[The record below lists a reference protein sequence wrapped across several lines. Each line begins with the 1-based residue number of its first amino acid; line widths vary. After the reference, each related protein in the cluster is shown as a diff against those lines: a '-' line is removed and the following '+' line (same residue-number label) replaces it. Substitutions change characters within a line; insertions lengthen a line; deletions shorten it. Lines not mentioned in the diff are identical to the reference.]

1 MHCEDVKRIS
11 SRAFESTFQIPVD
24 YRDTEIFSDNL
35 TGRLAAQ
42 FCVQDGFTY
51 VTGGEPNPGDD
62 LRPYNI
68 SSPEMFK
75 FILQVP
81 KAAQF

>member
-1 MHCEDVKRIS
+1 MFKSTS
-11 SRAFESTFQIPVD
+11 SKTFESTWSTWSTFQIPV
-24 YRDTEIFSDNL
+24 EIFSDDL
-35 TGRLAAQ
+35 TG
-42 FCVQDGFTY
+42 VQDGFTY

-75 FILQVP
+75 FILQ
-81 KAAQF
+81 AQSSAMLDEFHMNST